1 VNMKKIAVILSGCGV
16 YDGSEIHEATAALL
30 ALDRAG
36 ADVTICAPTGD
47 LMHVINHQTGE
58 PAEGESRN
66 IQVES
71 ARIAAGRTIGAM
83 CIAPAVIA
91 RVFGADLKPTVTIGT
106 DPATAAAINATGAVH
121 QDTPVDGVVI
131 DGKNRIVSTPA
142 YMMAGCI
149 SEVFDG
155 ASKFIAAVLETC

>member
-1 VNMKKIAVILSGCGV
+1 
-16 YDGSEIHEATAALL
+16 
-30 ALDRAG
+30 
-36 ADVTICAPTGD
+36 
-47 LMHVINHQTGE
+47 
-58 PAEGESRN
+58 
-66 IQVES
+66 VES
-71 ARIAAGRTIGAM
+71 ARIARGPVSGLTDLNAADFDAVVLPGGFGAAKNLSSFAVDGADCTVHPEVEGFLKAAHAAGRTIGAM